1 MKVEIS
7 NIEQFK
13 NFFDVIFDV
22 ASDTIELKFF
32 MDKMTCAI
40 LDKGHTRFFYVEYES
55 KFFDVYDVDEIKSVL
70 MSIVDIYNLVKLAN
84 KTDILILEF
93 FDDTISAQLLN
104 GENKRVFEFAYASDY
119 VESPN
124 FPQIQLP
131 VQMTLDV
138 KDMAQSVKDIGI
150 VGTDIFQFVVSENN
164 VTLMSDASSSTYS
177 ASTTKYAQI
186 IETDVDISDVM
197 SVKFSLN
204 FIKQMLDFKKIS
216 KEVEMELGGNAL
228 VYKFEDEIMGVTV
241 RGLIAPRIEED

>member
-1 MKVEIS
+1 MRVEIS

-13 NFFDVIFDV
+13 NFFDVVYDV
-22 ASDTIELKFF
+22 ASETIELRFLL
-32 MDKMTCAI
+32 DRMTCAV
-40 LDKGHTRFFYVEYES
+40 LDRGHTRFFYAEYES
-55 KFFDVYDVDEIKSVL
+55 KFFDVYDVDAIKSVL
-70 MSIVDIYNLVKLAN
+70 MSVVDIYNLVKLAN
-84 KTDILILEF
+84 KTDTLVLEF
-93 FDDTISAQLLN
+93 SDELINAQLVN
-104 GENKRVFEFAYASDY
+104 DGNRRVFEFAYASDY
-119 VESPN
+119 VDSPD

-216 KEVEMELGGNAL
+216 KEVEIQLGDNAL
-228 VYKFEDEIMGVTV
+228 VYKFEDEIMGATV

>member
-1 MKVEIS
+1 MRIEIS

-13 NFFDVIFDV
+13 NFFDVIFDI
-22 ASDTIELKFF
+22 ASETIELKFF
-32 MDKMTCAI
+32 MDKLTCAV
-40 LDKGHTRFFYVEYES
+40 LDRGHTRFFYGEYES
-55 KFFDVYDVDEIKSVL
+55 RFFDVYDVEEVKSVL
-70 MSIVDIYNLVKLAN
+70 MSVVDMYNLVKLAN
-84 KTDILILEF
+84 KTDTLVLEF
-93 FDDTISAQLLN
+93 SDDLINAQLIN
-104 GENKRVFEFAYASDY
+104 GGNKRVFEFAYSSEY
-119 VESPN
+119 VESPD

-131 VQMTLDV
+131 VQMTLSV

-164 VTLMSDASSSTYS
+164 VTLMSDASSLTYS

-216 KEVEMELGGNAL
+216 KEVEIELGDNAL
-228 VYKFEDEIMGVTV
+228 VYKFEDEIMGATV
-241 RGLIAPRIEED
+241 RGLIAPRMEEE